1 MNLLDLFVKIA
12 VKDDA
17 SEKIETLSGKFKNGL
32 AAAAKVGAAA
42 VGAAATGI
50 AVLTKNALNNYAEY
64 EQLVGGVDTLFKD
77 SSAKVQE
84 YAANAYK
91 TAGLSANEYMDTVTS
106 FSASLLQSL
115 GGDTKAAADMA
126 NVAITDMSD
135 NANKM
140 GTDMASIQNAY
151 QGFAKQNYTMLD
163 NLKLGYGGTKEEME
177 RLLENATKLS
187 GVEYNIS
194 SYADIVD
201 AIHVIQGEMEIS
213 GRTAEEAAAIYERT
227 GRQVSEQLG
236 TTAKEASTTIQGS
249 VSSMKSAW
257 GNLLVGI
264 ADDNADFKTLT
275 EQFVDSLVTVGENII
290 PRVKVILQ
298 GITNLISQA
307 SQSIIPLVL
316 QTLIEAAPSLL
327 SAGIDLV
334 MALVNGISSNIS
346 SIAAC
351 IMDII
356 SVLLKKLAEAL
367 PQLLVAG
374 VNIILGLVQ
383 GLIEGIPALID
394 ALPTIITALVN
405 GILGAIPQIIQAG
418 INLLT
423 ALVGALPEII
433 QAIINAIPLIID
445 GIINAI
451 VQSIPLIIQAG
462 IDLLMALIEALPQ
475 IITAIVAAI
484 PQIVSGITDALIG
497 NIDKIIDA
505 GVQLFVALIENLPKI
520 IIEIVKAVPDIIAG
534 IVKAFGDLA
543 WKIVEIGGNLIKG
556 IWQGIKDAGAWLK
569 EKITGFFDGVVGG
582 IKDFLGI
589 HSPSKVFAKIGGF
602 MAEGLGDGFDDQ
614 FKSVKKDI
622 ENSMN
627 FDAANAS
634 INVSGN
640 VQKQVGG
647 GISSAT
653 QAAQGNNSRSIHLTV
668 VAPNGKELARFI
680 APYMGAQLQLVRG

>member
-1 MNLLDLFVKIA
+1 MNLLDLFVKIS
-12 VKDDA
+12 VQDEA
-17 SEKIETLSGKFKNGL
+17 SENVETLSGKFKNGL
-32 AAAAKVGAAA
+32 ATAAKVGAAA

-84 YAANAYK
+84 YASNAYK

-115 GGDTKAAADMA
+115 GGDTAAAADMA

-187 GVEYNIS
+187 GVEYDIS

-290 PRVKVILQ
+290 PRINVILG
-298 GITNLISQA
+298 GISRLATSA
-307 SQSIIPLVL
+307 STTIIPMVITTITDNL
-316 QTLIEAAPSLL
+316 
-327 SAGIDLV
+327 
-334 MALVNGISSNIS
+334 
-346 SIAAC
+346 
-351 IMDII
+351 
-356 SVLLKKLAEAL
+356 
-367 PQLLVAG
+367 
-374 VNIILGLVQ
+374 
-383 GLIEGIPALID
+383 PALLQS
-394 ALPTIITALVN
+394 AV
-405 GILGAIPQIIQAG
+405 
-418 INLLT
+418 
-423 ALVGALPEII
+423 ALVGALG
-433 QAIINAIPLIID
+433 QGIID
-445 GIINAI
+445 SLPAI
-451 VQSIPLIIQAG
+451 KQ
-462 IDLLMALIEALPQ
+462 
-475 IITAIVAAI
+475 AAI
-484 PQIVSGITDALIG
+484 DI
-497 NIDKIIDA
+497 
-505 GVQLFVALIENLPKI
+505 LFFLANGLIENLPTLIDGIVQVTMTIVQMLTSPDFLTQLIETAILLIMTLANGLIDAIPQLIAAVPLIIGNLLAAIIVELPNIIQMGIDLLFALIDGIIKCIPELVAAVPTLIIAFINGIVNNLDKI
-520 IIEIVKAVPDIIAG
+520 ILAAPQIIVSLITGIVGAIPELIAAVPRVIAAIVDTIRNYDWSSIGRNIVQGLKDGIAG
-534 IVKAFGDLA
+534 MWD
-543 WKIVEIGGNLIKG
+543 NIKS
-556 IWQGIKDAGAWLK
+556 WFNDKVNSL
-569 EKITGFFDGVVGG
+569 VGG
-582 IKDFLGI
+582 VKRILGI
-589 HSPSKVFAKIGGF
+589 HSPSKVFAGIGGY
-602 MAEGLGDGFDDQ
+602 MAEGLGEGFSDE
-614 FKSVKKDI
+614 FASVKKDI
-622 ENSMN
+622 EGDMSFSAGSITAGANIIGNYASGSYG
-627 FDAANAS
+627 AA
-634 INVSGN
+634 SGGFGRIIMLLEQYLPMLAN
-640 VQKQVGG
+640 MKVIMDSGQVVG
-647 GISSAT
+647 
-653 QAAQGNNSRSIHLTV
+653 LL
-668 VAPNGKELARFI
+668 APGMDEELAKINARR
-680 APYMGAQLQLVRG
+680 ARAV